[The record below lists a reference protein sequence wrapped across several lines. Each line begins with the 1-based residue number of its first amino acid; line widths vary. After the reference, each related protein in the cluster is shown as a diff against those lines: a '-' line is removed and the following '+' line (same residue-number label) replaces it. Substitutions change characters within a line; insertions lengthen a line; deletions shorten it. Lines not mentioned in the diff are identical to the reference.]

1 MVFSLCHYI
10 WDFCL
15 RISLLLKGAGAI
27 FSQILEKRTKYGEIP
42 WKNGQKYLILPWK
55 NGQSYDYTKDWHGAN
70 MQVCSQIPR
79 PNRIRINIVSSMNNE
94 PHSPTVSMLCF
105 SAARLKAIGVIPV
118 ERVK

>member
-15 RISLLLKGAGAI
+15 RISLLLKGAGTQFLAK
-27 FSQILEKRTKYGEIP
+27 S
-42 WKNGQKYLILPWK
+42 WK

-94 PHSPTVSMLCF
+94 PHSPTVFMLCF